1 MDCGLNFATLRIR
14 QQRRRQHQRA
24 MAMWSHF
31 WIAVRRRIS
40 ASATSGE
47 PFICPYRPS
56 CWDGWP
62 EAKSLS
68 ALFSSHPTI
77 TQRMAPNGRFYQSPP
92 PEVEVRSS
100 TRSSCVAVE
109 AKSFPFYANPS
120 FKTVAQSSAFKVRL
134 HFLSISSKLLIGS
147 AILFR
152 RKYGRRFSVVFFS
165 RPVWWMHR
173 YLESA
178 QNGAV
183 VVWENGRTTSG
194 DTIHRS
200 HIFFLFLNTT
210 LTSVIRM
217 HRKSKILVKRKK
229 NFHFLEGKK
238 RRRMEQMALGTSLNT
253 RQGVWGF

>member
-14 QQRRRQHQRA
+14 QRRRRRHQRA

-152 RKYGRRFSVVFFS
+152 RKYGRRFSVVFFFPPCVMDASIS
-165 RPVWWMHR
+165 RIGTKW
-173 YLESA
+173 
-178 QNGAV
+178 
-183 VVWENGRTTSG
+183 
-194 DTIHRS
+194 
-200 HIFFLFLNTT
+200 
-210 LTSVIRM
+210 
-217 HRKSKILVKRKK
+217 
-229 NFHFLEGKK
+229 
-238 RRRMEQMALGTSLNT
+238 RRRRVGKWAYNIRWHHSSLAYFLSFPQYDIN
-253 RQGVWGF
+253 